1 MTMTDPIADFLTR
14 IRNAIMAGHQKV
26 EMPLSRVKE
35 QLSAILKEEGYV
47 NGFETV
53 APEEGHPSLLIFLKY
68 GPQGEKVVTGLER
81 VSKPGCRVYVGSK
94 EIPEVLSGMGINI
107 LTTSRGLM
115 TGARAKSQS
124 LGGEILCNIW

>member
-26 EMPLSRVKE
+26 EMPLSRIKE

-47 NGFETV
+47 NGFETLT
-53 APEEGHPSLLIFLKY
+53 PEDGHPMLKIMLKY
-68 GPQGEKVVTGLER
+68 GPDGEKVVNGLER

-94 EIPEVLSGMGINI
+94 EIPEVLGGMGINI

-115 TGARAKSQS
+115 TGARAKGES
-124 LGGEILCNIW
+124 LGGEILCNVW